1 LRPTN
6 NDYARGALAMAPV
19 LIGVVPFA
27 MVAGLAGVANG
38 MTIAE
43 TAAFSLFT
51 YAGAAQIA
59 ALELIGDDAPVWVA
73 LCTALIINLRFLM
86 FSAALAPHFSGT
98 SMRRRLAGAYLLVDH
113 AFALGMV
120 EARRDAAP
128 RRLQSFYLGACLAF
142 WVTWQV
148 AALAGSL
155 LGAGMPGSDTLE
167 IAVPL
172 SFLALLAPQLLGRAA
187 LTAAVVAA
195 CAALSLHQAPAN
207 LGMLLGTGAGIL
219 AGLVVLTLNGKRVAV

>member
-1 LRPTN
+1 MNPRKS
-6 NDYARGALAMAPV
+6 DYARGAWAMAPV

-59 ALELIGDDAPVWVA
+59 ALELIGDNAPLWVV

-86 FSAALAPHFSGT
+86 FSAALAPQFSGT
-98 SMRRRLAGAYLLVDH
+98 TLRRRLAGAYLLVDH
-113 AFALGMV
+113 AFALSMI
-120 EARRDAAP
+120 EARRAP
-128 RRLQSFYLGACLAF
+128 NRQQLQSFYVGACLAF

-155 LGAGMPGSDTLE
+155 LGAGMSGSATLE

-172 SFLALLAPQLLGRAA
+172 SFLALLAPQLLGRPAITAA
-187 LTAAVVAA
+187 LVAA
-195 CAALSLHQAPAN
+195 AAALLLHRAPAN

-219 AGLVVLTLNGKRVAV
+219 AGLAVLTPHRKPVA